1 MDGPKRPPRRAPRCT
16 AQWRL
21 RELGTTVGA
30 PLSIAKPK
38 IGRTMRIWKLTP
50 VDPLGPIWKKW
61 CPEPIIVRAECEA
74 EARRLAGFVT
84 NKTFALLTPML
95 TPVNPW
101 FGYRK

>member
-1 MDGPKRPPRRAPRCT
+1 
-16 AQWRL
+16 
-21 RELGTTVGA
+21 
-30 PLSIAKPK
+30 
-38 IGRTMRIWKLTP
+38 MRIWKLTP

-101 FGYRK
+101 FGYRKKGDIASQTLCVDMTGQEEYSADGPAEVLRHGEKF